1 MFVFFIYFVMLLVK
15 DFFKSK
21 YLDAVS
27 NVGDRVDQLLCVLF
41 CFLEAEV
48 LTGGQIA
55 LLNMTIT

>member
-41 CFLEAEV
+41 WFLEEKC
-48 LTGGQIA
+48 
-55 LLNMTIT
+55 

>member
-41 CFLEAEV
+41 CVDRGPNCSLV
-48 LTGGQIA
+48 YDY
-55 LLNMTIT
+55 

>member
-41 CFLEAEV
+41 CFLEEKCWPGAK
-48 LTGGQIA
+48 
-55 LLNMTIT
+55 LLSCISYDY

>member
-15 DFFKSK
+15 DFLKSK

-41 CFLEAEV
+41 CFLEEKC
-48 LTGGQIA
+48 
-55 LLNMTIT
+55 

>member
-41 CFLEAEV
+41 CFWRRSVDRGPNCSLVYAY
-48 LTGGQIA
+48 
-55 LLNMTIT
+55 